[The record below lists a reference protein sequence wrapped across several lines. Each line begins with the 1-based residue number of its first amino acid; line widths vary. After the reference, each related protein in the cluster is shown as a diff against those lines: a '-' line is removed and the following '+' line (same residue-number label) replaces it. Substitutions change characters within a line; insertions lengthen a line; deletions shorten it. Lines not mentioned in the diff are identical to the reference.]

1 MISNPRAALA
11 ALTLTLAVGCASA
24 PRVDPW
30 PAVGALPDAAPSDL
44 EKDAQASVLRAG
56 SDGFLYLVGGLA
68 EGAKPGD
75 VFVARYSGQWPMSD
89 LPRPPL
95 AAGQILSIVD
105 ADTAI
110 VDVLYALPN
119 AELESLEVTW
129 DYDPSEESVGK
140 GVGQVEVGEA
150 FSQGDVTL
158 SMGEGVGVRAGDVY
172 AIVRQPAAGA
182 KGNELQLG
190 RRLAGVCMV
199 RDAAGD
205 SATCRMWR
213 SSASHPTEVAPSTGD
228 LALLLEHTYGAPPR
242 PATFQVARF
251 KGDPN
256 AKVRDWFVEQI
267 NMYLRTHAAAK
278 ASVATLDIELDPS
291 SPTFHRAE
299 RLIEHKEL
307 PQIAIGGEVREVD
320 GKPHLILNYTGVG
333 AASGPGMIAA
343 PPVGGVD
350 LGPIDDLKPEQL
362 RDALGVIYSGLLVY
376 RGQTSEALSHL
387 RQVLSS
393 PTLTG
398 PMRWHARDQYAMR
411 WAALGHLDE
420 ALWLV
425 LEDEKVA
432 AKNGDAEAILNALGT
447 RVRLY
452 DMLELPERAVESSE
466 RYLDAREA
474 SGSDASSVVAAR
486 GMHAEMLMGAGRAPE
501 AKAAVAKMFNEC
513 PDGCGGDLYSFLS
526 GIYWSIPEPEAA
538 YRDEILEEMRKLA
551 EADPNGGA
559 IASLRIYQGLTAMRE
574 RSYEQSLLAFYDAE
588 RLFKERNSMP
598 GVARAKYFSFLAKLA
613 MKDPI
618 QAYDTASEVLD
629 IARELRDYGTATSIY
644 DRLAS
649 VYLELDASGPPGPY
663 ARTANAVLT
672 AVFESQIATGDMG
685 KAAET
690 AYVIGTFYFRLGRPD
705 EADIVLVRSIVYAV
719 LTARFEVAA
728 LSHLARAMMFRA
740 RGDAE
745 AFRTERDRALLMA
758 KLSGDPAVAEQILR
772 ALTPAPREEKPEE
785 LDTQPF

>member
-1 MISNPRAALA
+1 MTPNPRAALA
-11 ALTLTLAVGCASA
+11 VITLMLAAGCAST
-24 PRVDPW
+24 PKVDPW
-30 PAVGALPDAAPSDL
+30 PQVGALPQAAPSDL
-44 EKDAQASVLRAG
+44 AKDAQASVLRAG

-68 EGAKPGD
+68 EGAAPGD
-75 VFVARYSGQWPMSD
+75 VFAARYSGQWPMGD

-95 AAGQILSIVD
+95 AVGQILRVLD

-110 VDVLYALPN
+110 VDVLYQLPG

-129 DYDPSEESVGK
+129 DYDPARESVGK
-140 GVGQVEVGEA
+140 GFGQVVVEEGMEA
-150 FSQGDVTL
+150 GDVTL
-158 SMGEGVGVRAGDVY
+158 SVTEGVGVTAGDVY
-172 AIVRQPAAGA
+172 AVVRRPAEGA
-182 KGNELQLG
+182 SGNALQLG

-199 RDAAGD
+199 REVTTERAV
-205 SATCRMWR
+205 CRMWR
-213 SSASHPTEVAPSTGD
+213 SSGAHPLERAADTGD
-228 LALLLEHTYGAPPR
+228 LAILLEHTYGAPPR
-242 PATFQVARF
+242 PATFQVAAF
-251 KGDPN
+251 QNDPN
-256 AKVRDWFVEQI
+256 SKVRDWFVDQV
-267 NMYLRTHAAAK
+267 NLYLRTHAAAK
-278 ASVATLDIELDPS
+278 ASVGKLDLELDPR

-299 RLIEHKEL
+299 RLIPHKEL
-307 PQIAIGGEVREVD
+307 PQIAIGGAVVEVD
-320 GKPHLILNYTGVG
+320 GAPHLFINYTGVG

-343 PPVGGVD
+343 PPTGGVD
-350 LGPIDDLKPEQL
+350 LGPVDAISTAQL
-362 RDALGVIYSGLLVY
+362 RDALGVLYGGLLVY

-393 PTLTG
+393 PTLAG

-420 ALWLV
+420 ALWIV
-425 LEDEKVA
+425 LEDEKIATEA
-432 AKNGDAEAILNALGT
+432 ADAEAILNALGT

-452 DMLELPERAVESSE
+452 DMLGLPERAVEASE

-474 SGSDASSVVAAR
+474 SGADLANVVGAR
-486 GMHAEMLMGAGRAPE
+486 GMHAEMLFGAGRAPE

-513 PDGCGGDLYSFLS
+513 PKGCEGDLYSFLS
-526 GIYWSIPEPEAA
+526 GVYWSIPEDEAP
-538 YRDEILEEMRKLA
+538 YRDEILGEMTTLA
-551 EADPNGGA
+551 KADPEGSA
-559 IASLRIYQGLTAMRE
+559 MASLRIYEGLSAMRA
-574 RSYEQSLLAFYDAE
+574 RSYEQSLLAFMDAE
-588 RLFKERNSMP
+588 RLFEERHSLP

-618 QAYDTASEVLD
+618 QAYDTASEVLE
-629 IARELRDYGTATSIY
+629 IARELRDYGTAKSIY

-672 AVFESQIATGDMG
+672 AVFESQLSTGDMG

-690 AYVIGTFYFRLGRPD
+690 AYVIGTFYFRLGRGD
-705 EADIVLVRSIVYAV
+705 EADIVLVRAIVYSV
-719 LTARFEVAA
+719 LTARFEIAA
-728 LSHLARAMMFRA
+728 MSHLARAMLFRA

-745 AFRTERDRALLMA
+745 GFRTERDRALLMA

-772 ALTPAPREEKPEE
+772 ALAPAPREEPPED